1 MNVDQLQQRF
11 AGLFP
16 STLGIRLTRAEPERV
31 EAELPIRDDLCT
43 VPGIAHGGALMAFAD
58 TLGAVATVLNLPA
71 GATTTTLESKT
82 NFLRAGRAGSTLRGE
97 CTPIHRGGATM
108 VWQTR
113 ILDGEKLVALVTQT
127 QMVLTPRER
136 PSS

>member
-1 MNVDQLQQRF
+1 MDIDQIQQRF

-16 STLGIRLTRAEPERV
+16 DNLGLRLTRADTERV
-31 EAELPIRDDLCT
+31 EGELPIRNDLCT

-58 TLGAVATVLNLPA
+58 TLGAVATVLNLPH

-82 NFLRAGRAGSTLRGE
+82 NFLRAGRAGATLRGE
-97 CTPIHRGGATM
+97 TTPIHRGGTTM

-113 ILDGEKLVALVTQT
+113 ILDGDELVALVTQT
-127 QMVLTPRER
+127 QMVLLPR
-136 PSS
+136 PKS

>member
-1 MNVDQLQQRF
+1 MNVDQIQQRF

-16 STLGIRLTRAEPERV
+16 STLGIRLTRAEAGRV
-31 EAELPIRDDLCT
+31 EAELAIRDDLCT
-43 VPGIAHGGALMAFAD
+43 VPGVAHGGALMAFAD

-113 ILDGEKLVALVTQT
+113 ILDSEKLVALVTQT
-127 QMVLTPRER
+127 QMVLLPREPR
-136 PSS
+136 SA